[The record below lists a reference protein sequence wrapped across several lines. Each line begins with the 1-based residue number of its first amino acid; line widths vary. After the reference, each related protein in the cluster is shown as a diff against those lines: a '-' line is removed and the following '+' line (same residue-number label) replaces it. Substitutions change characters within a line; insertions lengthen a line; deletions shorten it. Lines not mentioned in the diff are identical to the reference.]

1 LQAEEQELKHRVEQ
15 RMRDQQVKKAGMVI
29 AKWMRRRSKQLRCV
43 QGKVLRLRKIGLAHG
58 LLLRFS

>member
-1 LQAEEQELKHRVEQ
+1 
-15 RMRDQQVKKAGMVI
+15 MVI